1 MPASP
6 ESLVSITVWGVHR
19 PLLTPPD
26 PAPSCR
32 PLPRPLLQ
40 CQPWTAAVGGWAASN
55 RVGGFRQGCSLPWSQ
70 AAIYRGTSGKTKC
83 TQRAVCILGGGALRS
98 VLRTLMTALLTA
110 AFRQP

>member
-32 PLPRPLLQ
+32 PLPLTTSPVSALDCGRG
-40 CQPWTAAVGGWAASN
+40 WVG
-55 RVGGFRQGCSLPWSQ
+55 SL
-70 AAIYRGTSGKTKC
+70 
-83 TQRAVCILGGGALRS
+83 
-98 VLRTLMTALLTA
+98 
-110 AFRQP
+110 